1 VSARM
6 MDQRLILCYH
16 YLMESMAH
24 CLFHPDREAWVQ
36 CQKHELGYCRECLE
50 ACRACTDP
58 CLYCKFRPGCV
69 IWELCRK
76 EAKKR
81 CQEEG

>member
-1 VSARM
+1 M

-81 CQEEG
+81 CQEEV